1 MQQIKLY
8 TAGMFKG
15 EVSKQF
21 DRDKKKM
28 AKEGWRVQAV
38 SDESMGKQQSHVGN
52 LKVTYE
58 K

>member
-1 MQQIKLY
+1 
-8 TAGMFKG
+8 MFKG
-15 EVSKQF
+15 DVSKQF

-38 SDESMGKQQSHVGN
+38 SDASMGKQQSHVGN
-52 LKVTYE
+52 LQVTYE